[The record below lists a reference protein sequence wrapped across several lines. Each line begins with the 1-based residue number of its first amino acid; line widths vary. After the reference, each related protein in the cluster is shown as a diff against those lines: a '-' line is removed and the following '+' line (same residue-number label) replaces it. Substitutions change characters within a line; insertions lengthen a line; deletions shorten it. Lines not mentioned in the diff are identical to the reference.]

1 MELNILYQME
11 ALANLTENTSKTIF
25 KNSSNRNRFKRQVDN
40 IAKKGKIGRC
50 SDSSRLCTFFYPDH
64 PDVLKSTKTVTSS
77 SYKKIMEKVITG
89 PPTSCKELNLLGH
102 TLNGMYLV
110 SGSGRNPIKVI
121 LVHCNFNDFLSKF
134 NM

>member
-1 MELNILYQME
+1 ME
-11 ALANLTENTSKTIF
+11 ALANTET
-25 KNSSNRNRFKRQVDN
+25 RNRFKRQVDN
-40 IAKKGKIGRC
+40 NAKTGNNGRC
-50 SDSSRLCTFFYPDH
+50 SDSSRLCTFI
-64 PDVLKSTKTVTSS
+64 DVLKGTKTANSS
-77 SYKKIMEKVITG
+77 SYKKMMEKVITG